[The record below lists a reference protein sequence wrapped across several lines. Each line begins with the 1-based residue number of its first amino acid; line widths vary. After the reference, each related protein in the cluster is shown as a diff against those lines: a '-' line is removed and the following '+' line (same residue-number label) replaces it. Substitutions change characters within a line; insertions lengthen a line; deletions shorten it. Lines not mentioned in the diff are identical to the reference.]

1 MEKCQIDNILDK
13 EENTREVLNT
23 ILDISYDG
31 IVVVNKNGFITMLSR
46 AYADFLQVDRED
58 VIGEHVTNVIENTR
72 AHIVVKTG
80 ITEFAEIQKIREK
93 YIIVTRIPIIQNG
106 EVQGALEKV
115 LFRDIKDFNLL
126 YNKIG
131 NMKTKDRK
139 STRLNS
145 SHANISYAVFCLK
158 KKKNK
163 LLLLHSDKY

>member
-93 YIIVTRIPIIQNG
+93 IYYSHKNTH
-106 EVQGALEKV
+106 
-115 LFRDIKDFNLL
+115 
-126 YNKIG
+126 
-131 NMKTKDRK
+131 
-139 STRLNS
+139 NS
-145 SHANISYAVFCLK
+145 K
-158 KKKNK
+158 W
-163 LLLLHSDKY
+163 